1 MGRKV
6 FAGEGGTMKQPNVQL
21 ALTCPCNGMRG
32 DLLGEEGVCIS
43 DAPLR
48 WIGGCAQQRK
58 GAASRRS
65 VAAAPSDKER
75 GVGCVAAPRTK
86 QGKEGAT
93 PRRSGVALEVLH

>member
-1 MGRKV
+1 
-6 FAGEGGTMKQPNVQL
+6 MKRPNVQL

-32 DLLGEEGVCIS
+32 DLLGEGGVCIS

-48 WIGGCAQQRK
+48 CGHKIGGCPQQRK

-75 GVGCVAAPRTK
+75 GVAASQRPEPSKAKRGQRHAAVELLSKYFT
-86 QGKEGAT
+86 E
-93 PRRSGVALEVLH
+93 SWLWMV